1 MRKIVNFRAAAFAA
15 SGLIAGIL
23 FSYCLLLGS
32 VVGVIAVCAAFAVVL
47 VVSVFFSSAKF
58 TGIGKLLCLLFFILC
73 AVFGG
78 VKFDNIANNYKNA
91 DFDGHILAVNGS
103 ASEITV
109 KENVTSV
116 IVSDVH
122 VRGAINGKTHYKI
135 SLTVYGENEIRLGDK
150 ISFTA
155 ALTDLTLVYNG
166 KFSASALAQ
175 GIKYSAEVNADD
187 LTVTESSPNL
197 FEKCNLFIFDTLKV
211 GLHEDEFP
219 IAYAMLTGNSD
230 YIAEE
235 NLANYRAAGVAHI
248 FAVSGLHIGF
258 LATALYFILNRLKV
272 NSFVSFAVTLACCL
286 FYAGVCGFSASSL
299 RAVIMFFF
307 LNLSRL
313 FGLKY
318 DGISAAC
325 AAAFIILAVSPA
337 QLFCV
342 GFQLSFAVVLSIII
356 LFVPL
361 KKLLKFLPDKIAA
374 PLAVSFA
381 AEIGGVPVLLYAFGE
396 FASLSLFVN
405 LLFIPIAGIVYI
417 ALIVCTVLGGI
428 FSPTV
433 LLFLPEYMLFG
444 LNFIINAVDFKI
456 FLIGGFTFGAFA
468 AAYYGVIL
476 TAGGIFNFGKIIK
489 PVVCVVLAVISI
501 AGTWAVTSARN
512 NKLCGTVIGSENLS
526 AVLFTVKSENVLVIS
541 DISYKNFSLYRL
553 KKAAERTGGKDV
565 AVVLLKQTKKTELL
579 SLTIRLKTVL
589 NVNALY
595 YYGEKD
601 AVAETIFDNV
611 FPDFTLADMS
621 DGDSFKKGG
630 GEFTFMLGGRC
641 LNCSVNGYNTAVFSS
656 LSDIEDCSGLTVSL
670 QAAICYDKYNSVTQL
685 YSPEIVVSF
694 REKYGYK
701 DGEKYGN
708 LTLHFG

>member
-1 MRKIVNFRAAAFAA
+1 MRKIVNFRVAAFSAT
-15 SGLIAGIL
+15 GLVAGIL

-32 VVGVIAVCAAFAVVL
+32 VVGVIAVCASAVIFAVL
-47 VVSVFFSSAKF
+47 SVFFSSAKF
-58 TGIGKLLCLLFFILC
+58 SGAGKFLCLLFFVLC
-73 AVFGG
+73 SVFGG
-78 VKFDNIANNYKNA
+78 VKFNNIANNYQNA
-91 DFDGHILAVNGS
+91 ELGGHILGVSGN

-109 KENVTSV
+109 KENFTSV
-116 IVSDVH
+116 IVSDVK
-122 VRGAINGKTHYKI
+122 VTGAIKGKLRYKI
-135 SLTVYGENEIRLGDK
+135 FLYVYGENDMRLGDK
-150 ISFTA
+150 IAFTA
-155 ALTDLTLVYNG
+155 AISDLTLFYNG

-175 GIKYSAEVNADD
+175 GIKYSAEVNAED
-187 LTVTESSPNL
+187 LTVTERSPNL
-197 FEKCNLFIFDTLKV
+197 FEKCNLFIFDTLKA
-211 GLHEDEFP
+211 GLREDEFP

-258 LATALYFILNRLKV
+258 LATAIYFILNKLKV
-272 NSFVSFAVTLACCL
+272 NSFVSFFLTLACCV
-286 FYAGVCGFSASSL
+286 FYSGVCGFSASSL

-307 LNLSRL
+307 LNFAKL

-325 AAAFIILAVSPA
+325 AAAFLILVFSPA

-374 PLAVSFA
+374 PIAVSFA
-381 AEIGGVPVLLYAFGE
+381 AEIGGIPVLLYAFGK

-433 LLFLPEYMLFG
+433 LLFLPEYMLYG

-468 AAYYGVIL
+468 AAYYGVLL
-476 TAGGIFNFGKIIK
+476 TAGGLFNFGKIIK
-489 PVVCVVLAVISI
+489 SVACVTLAVISI

-512 NKLCGTVIGSENLS
+512 KKLCGTVIGSENLS
-526 AVLFTVKSENVLVIS
+526 AVLFTVNDANLLVIS
-541 DISYKNFSLYRL
+541 DISYKNFPLYRL
-553 KKAAERTGGKDV
+553 KKAAERADGNNV
-565 AVVLLKQTKKTELL
+565 AVVLLKQTKTTELL
-579 SLTIRLKTVL
+579 PLTIRLKTVL
-589 NVNALY
+589 NVNTLY

-601 AVAETIFDNV
+601 VTVELIFGKV
-611 FPDFTLADMS
+611 FSDFILADMS
-621 DGDSFKKGG
+621 DGDSFKRGG
-630 GEFTFMLGGRC
+630 GEFTFLLGGRC
-641 LNCSVNGYNTAVFSS
+641 LMAQANGYNTAVFSS
-656 LSDIEDCSGLTVSL
+656 LADTEDCSGLPINP
-670 QAAICYDKYNSVTQL
+670 QAAICFDKYNSVTQL
-685 YSPEIVVSF
+685 YSPEITVSF

-708 LTLHFG
+708 LTMYFG